1 MKPLAGWLATRSV
14 RERGFLAAA
23 AAIAAAVVVFQVVTA
38 IRDDLATLAAG
49 VRARE
54 RELADVRHAAATLA
68 RSAPPHEPAGAP
80 LARLETAAVAVV
92 GRERIAAMT
101 PTPAEAGE
109 ERVELRVAG
118 TSLAETIAL
127 LHSLETATPP
137 LHVAR
142 LEMRKHPDDAGRFD
156 VTLEVAAPGT
166 GS

>member
-1 MKPLAGWLATRSV
+1 VKSLVAWLAARSA

-23 AAIAAAVVVFQVVTA
+23 AAIAAVVIVLDVAAAV
-38 IRDDLATLAAG
+38 RDDLATLRAR

-54 RELADVRHAAATLA
+54 RELADVRRAAATLA
-68 RSAPPHEPAGAP
+68 RSVPADEAAAAP

-109 ERVELRVAG
+109 ERVALRVAG

-127 LHSLETATPP
+127 LHGLETTTPP

-142 LEMRKHPDDAGRFD
+142 LEMRKHPDDAARFD
-156 VTLEVAAPGT
+156 VTLEVAATGT
-166 GS
+166 RP